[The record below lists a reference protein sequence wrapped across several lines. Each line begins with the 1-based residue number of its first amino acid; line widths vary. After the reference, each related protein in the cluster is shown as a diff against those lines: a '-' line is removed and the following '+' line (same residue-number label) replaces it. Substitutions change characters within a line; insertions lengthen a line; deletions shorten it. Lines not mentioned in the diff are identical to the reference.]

1 MKLSKHYF
9 NMVEI
14 VLALSVVAIAIVSLM
29 GMLPVALRA
38 SKNSVADNSVAS
50 VVDLMKNKI
59 DRSFNG
65 GFTNMLNSI
74 PTAKPS
80 TSDEFE
86 YDSSIKDC
94 NETILKEYA
103 FQVAGKDGKYQVE
116 FFSGIFDD
124 AEGKKKFQTTDFQAD
139 VRVWRENIRGIYV
152 PYDVT
157 KNIKPDLIITE
168 LPSEHGCTVW
178 LEVSWPS
185 GVKYENQEHRL
196 YKFDYFAR

>member
-1 MKLSKHYF
+1 MKLSKQYF

-14 VLALSVVAIAIVSLM
+14 VLALAVVSVAIVSLM

-65 GFTNMLNSI
+65 GFTNLKNSF
-74 PTAKPS
+74 PGEKP

-94 NETILKEYA
+94 NDTILKNYA
-103 FQVAGKDGKYQVE
+103 FQVAGTYGKYQVE
-116 FFSGIFDD
+116 FFSGNFDD
-124 AEGKKKFQTTDFQAD
+124 DTKTFQTTDFQAD
-139 VRVWRENIRGIYV
+139 VRVWREKIKDVYV
-152 PYDVT
+152 PYNLELNVKEDLMITDESLLENHGVT
-157 KNIKPDLIITE
+157 V
-168 LPSEHGCTVW
+168 CV
-178 LEVSWPS
+178 EVSWPS

-196 YKFDYFAR
+196 YKFDYFAK